1 MPVTA
6 ANRRQ
11 YVQLYCEWLLSR
23 SVEKQFSAFA
33 HGFHQVAQVWTCMG
47 WKQGVWAMAGR
58 GIHDLAVII
67 KPAYLPFSPACM
79 DCGSPACG

>member
-33 HGFHQVAQVWTCMG
+33 HGFHQVANVWTCMG
-47 WKQGVWAMAGR
+47 WKQGV
-58 GIHDLAVII
+58 
-67 KPAYLPFSPACM
+67 
-79 DCGSPACG
+79 